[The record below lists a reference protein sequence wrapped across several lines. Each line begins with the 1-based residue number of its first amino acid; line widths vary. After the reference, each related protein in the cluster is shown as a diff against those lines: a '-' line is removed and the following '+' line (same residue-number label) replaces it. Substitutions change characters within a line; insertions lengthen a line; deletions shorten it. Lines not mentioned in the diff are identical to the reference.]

1 MSITSDVRTYADVA
15 LEQGKHVVDQAQ
27 AAVTDRITGVAGD
40 ATVVV
45 EKVQSRAQ
53 GLASK
58 ASETYGELASLGG
71 SLYERVSALPV
82 VDSVSST
89 VEPYVAQLNGY
100 RTAFTEKIE
109 ELYAD
114 LKKNEQVA
122 RVLDGA
128 ELAATVVLDTVNE
141 RMIKPVRSAVA
152 PAPAPKRAHAASA
165 STSGSATASA
175 THKPATHP
183 AAKATAKTTAKAAPA
198 KRPATRR
205 PANKG

>member
-1 MSITSDVRTYADVA
+1 MSITNDVRTYADVA

-27 AAVTDRITGVAGD
+27 AAVTERITGVAGD

-58 ASETYGELASLGG
+58 ASETYGELASLGE

-100 RTAFTEKIE
+100 RTAFTEKVE
-109 ELYAD
+109 ELYAE

-122 RVLDGA
+122 KVLDSA
-128 ELAATVVLDTVNE
+128 ELAATAVLDAVNE
-141 RMIKPVRSAVA
+141 RVIKPVRSAVA
-152 PAPAPKRAHAASA
+152 PAPAPKPATADAASA
-165 STSGSATASA
+165 TSSAN
-175 THKPATHP
+175 HKPA
-183 AAKATAKTTAKAAPA
+183 AKTTAAKAAAA

>member
-1 MSITSDVRTYADVA
+1 MSITNDVRTYADVA

-27 AAVTDRITGVAGD
+27 AAVTERITGVAGD

-58 ASETYGELASLGG
+58 ASETYGELASLGE

-100 RTAFTEKIE
+100 RAAFTEKVE

-122 RVLDGA
+122 KVLDSA
-128 ELAATVVLDTVNE
+128 ELAATAVLDTVNE
-141 RMIKPVRSAVA
+141 RVIKPVRSAVA
-152 PAPAPKRAHAASA
+152 PAPAPKPAPKPAPADAASA
-165 STSGSATASA
+165 TSSAN
-175 THKPATHP
+175 HKPA
-183 AAKATAKTTAKAAPA
+183 AKTTAAKAAPA

>member
-1 MSITSDVRTYADVA
+1 MSITNDVRTYADVA

-27 AAVTDRITGVAGD
+27 AAVTERITGVAGD

-58 ASETYGELASLGG
+58 ASETYGELASLGE

-100 RTAFTEKIE
+100 RTAFTEKVE

-122 RVLDGA
+122 KVLDSA
-128 ELAATVVLDTVNE
+128 ELAATAVLDTVNE
-141 RMIKPVRSAVA
+141 RVIKPVRSAVA
-152 PAPAPKRAHAASA
+152 PAPAPKPAPKPATADAASA
-165 STSGSATASA
+165 TSSAN
-175 THKPATHP
+175 HKPA
-183 AAKATAKTTAKAAPA
+183 AKTTAAKAAPA

>member
-1 MSITSDVRTYADVA
+1 MSITNDVRTYADVA

-27 AAVTDRITGVAGD
+27 AAVTERITGVAGD

-58 ASETYGELASLGG
+58 ASETYGELASLGE

-100 RTAFTEKIE
+100 RTAFTEKVE
-109 ELYAD
+109 ELYAE

-122 RVLDGA
+122 KVLDSA
-128 ELAATVVLDTVNE
+128 ELAATAVLDAVNE
-141 RMIKPVRSAVA
+141 RVIKPVRSAVA
-152 PAPAPKRAHAASA
+152 PAPAPKPAPKPATADAASA
-165 STSGSATASA
+165 TSSAN
-175 THKPATHP
+175 HKPA
-183 AAKATAKTTAKAAPA
+183 AKTTAAKAAAA

>member
-1 MSITSDVRTYADVA
+1 MSITNDVRTYADVA

-27 AAVTDRITGVAGD
+27 AAVSERITGVAGD

-53 GLASK
+53 NLASK
-58 ASETYGELASLGG
+58 ASETYSELAGLGE
-71 SLYERVSALPV
+71 SLYERVSTLPV

-100 RTAFTEKIE
+100 RTAFTGKVE

-122 RVLDGA
+122 KVLDSA
-128 ELAATVVLDTVNE
+128 ELAATAVLDTVNE
-141 RMIKPVRSAVA
+141 RVIKPVRSAVA
-152 PAPAPKRAHAASA
+152 PAPASKRAHAASTT
-165 STSGSATASA
+165 STAPAA
-175 THKPATHP
+175 NHKPAAQP
-183 AAKATAKTTAKAAPA
+183 AAKPAAKTAAAKAAPA

>member
-1 MSITSDVRTYADVA
+1 MSITNDVRTYADVA
-15 LEQGKHVVDQAQ
+15 LEQGKHAVDQAQ
-27 AAVTDRITGVAGD
+27 AAVTERITGVAGD

-53 GLASK
+53 GLVSK
-58 ASETYGELASLGG
+58 ASETYGELASLGE

-100 RTAFTEKIE
+100 RTAFTEKVE

-114 LKKNEQVA
+114 LKKNEQFA
-122 RVLDGA
+122 KVLDGA
-128 ELAATVVLDTVNE
+128 ELAATVVLDTVTE
-141 RMIKPVRSAVA
+141 RVIKPVRSAVA
-152 PAPAPKRAHAASA
+152 PAPAPKRAHP
-165 STSGSATASA
+165 TSATAA
-175 THKPATHP
+175 ANHKPA
-183 AAKATAKTTAKAAPA
+183 AAKTAPAKAAPAKAPA

>member
-1 MSITSDVRTYADVA
+1 MSITNDVRTYADVA

-27 AAVTDRITGVAGD
+27 AAVTERITGVAGD

-58 ASETYGELASLGG
+58 ASETYGELASLGE

-100 RTAFTEKIE
+100 RTAFAEKVE

-122 RVLDGA
+122 KVLDSA
-128 ELAATVVLDTVNE
+128 ELAATAVLDTVNE
-141 RMIKPVRSAVA
+141 RVIKPVRSAVA
-152 PAPAPKRAHAASA
+152 PAPAPKPAPKPATADAASA
-165 STSGSATASA
+165 TSSAN
-175 THKPATHP
+175 HKPA
-183 AAKATAKTTAKAAPA
+183 AKTTAAKAAPA

>member
-1 MSITSDVRTYADVA
+1 MSITNDVRTYADVA

-27 AAVTDRITGVAGD
+27 AAVSERITGVAGD

-53 GLASK
+53 NLASK
-58 ASETYGELASLGG
+58 ASETY
-71 SLYERVSALPV
+71 
-82 VDSVSST
+82 
-89 VEPYVAQLNGY
+89 
-100 RTAFTEKIE
+100 FTGKVE
-109 ELYAD
+109 ELYGD

-122 RVLDGA
+122 KVLDSA

-141 RMIKPVRSAVA
+141 RVIKPVRSAVA
-152 PAPAPKRAHAASA
+152 PAPAPTRAHAASTT
-165 STSGSATASA
+165 STAPAA
-175 THKPATHP
+175 NHKPAAQP
-183 AAKATAKTTAKAAPA
+183 AAKPAAKTAAAKAAPA